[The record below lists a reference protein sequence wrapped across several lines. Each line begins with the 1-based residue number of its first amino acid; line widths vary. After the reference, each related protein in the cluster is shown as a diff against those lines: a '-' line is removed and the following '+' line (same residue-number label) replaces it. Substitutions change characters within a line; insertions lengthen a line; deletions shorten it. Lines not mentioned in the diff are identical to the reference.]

1 LQVTLIFP
9 PSWIPSQ
16 PFLSLPSL
24 QGFLKK
30 EGVDNVSI
38 RDLNIETMDA
48 LLSADKVKDTHA
60 KLSRGEPRKSRL
72 PQFAPT
78 GQDTKSFETTEN
90 EADVFSRLGWAKD
103 VIEGEN
109 ILQKVG
115 WAKATLRS
123 EGFYDIEDY
132 VESWKII
139 DRWLQAYGMLY
150 YPSEITIA
158 DNSMRYSVYSS
169 SDIIKAANDENENP
183 YCDLFRGHIL
193 DSIVNDE
200 PSLIGI
206 SVTATSQIIPAFTL
220 ARLLRERSK
229 NIHITMGGSV
239 FTKLIDNLR
248 RPHRLF
254 ELVDSFIVFEGEHAL
269 LNLIEQIEGKKEFS
283 KVPNLVYR
291 EDGQTRVNEPFHI
304 EDINSLPTPEY
315 DGFPLDLYLSP
326 MRVLPLQGSRGCY
339 WRKCT
344 FCNLHVDHLRFRL
357 RDLDLVLEDI
367 AKLKEEYKT
376 NYLFFSDEC
385 MPVRQLDNLSSRLI
399 SEGNDIK
406 WMAGVRFDKGL
417 TKDVVQKARDAG
429 CLKMVFGLESS
440 NKRILSLMDKGIETD
455 IVRNIVEY
463 CLDSDVAIHMYV
475 IVGFPSETREET
487 LETLDFVISNEGLMK
502 SRGASCLPCLFE
514 LEKHAPIMRD
524 PGKYGLTSIAH
535 PKQDDMSLGY
545 FYETN
550 EGMTPDEASNIYRYV
565 KEEIDKR
572 LPMFPYNFSMSDGLL
587 YLDHVS
593 DDARQKTVTLAHCKT
608 TAQV

>member
-1 LQVTLIFP
+1 M
-9 PSWIPSQ
+9 
-16 PFLSLPSL
+16 
-24 QGFLKK
+24 
-30 EGVDNVSI
+30 DNVTI
-38 RDLNIETMDA
+38 RDLNIEIMDV
-48 LLSADKVKDTHA
+48 LLSSEKVNETHA
-60 KLSRGEPRKSRL
+60 KLSRGKPREPRLSR
-72 PQFAPT
+72 PFAPT
-78 GQDTKSFETTEN
+78 GNDTKSFETTEN
-90 EADVFSRLGWAKD
+90 DAEVLSRLGWARD
-103 VIEGEN
+103 IIEGEN
-109 ILQKVG
+109 MAQKVE

-139 DRWLQAYGMLY
+139 DRWLQAFGMLY

-169 SDIIKAANDENENP
+169 SDILDVVSNVNENP
-183 YCDLFRGHIL
+183 YRDLFKGHIL
-193 DSIVNDE
+193 DSIVNGE
-200 PSLIGI
+200 PSLVGI

-229 NIHITMGGSV
+229 DIHITMGGSV

-269 LNLIEQIEGKKEFS
+269 LNLIEQIEGNKDFS

-291 EDGQTRVNEPFHI
+291 DGGETRVNEPFHI

-406 WMAGVRFDKGL
+406 WMGGVRFDKSL
-417 TKDVVQKARDAG
+417 SKEIIKKARDAG

-440 NKRILSLMDKGIETD
+440 NKRILSLMDKGIEAG

-463 CLDSDVAIHMYV
+463 CLDSDVAVHMYV
-475 IVGFPSETREET
+475 IVGFPSETRKEA

-535 PKQDDMSLGY
+535 PKRDDMSLGY

-550 EGMTPDEASNIYRYV
+550 KGMTPDEASNIYRYV

-572 LPMFPYNFSMSDGLL
+572 LLMFPYNFSMSDGLL

-593 DDARQKTVTLAHCKT
+593 DDARQKTVALAHSKT

>member
-1 LQVTLIFP
+1 MQVTLIFP

-24 QGFLKK
+24 KGFLKK

-38 RDLNIETMDA
+38 RDLNIEIMDA
-48 LLSADKVKDTHA
+48 LLSSEKVKETHTRIVDR
-60 KLSRGEPRKSRL
+60 LSNS
-72 PQFAPT
+72 
-78 GQDTKSFETTEN
+78 TKSFGHLED
-90 EADVFSRLGWAKD
+90 EAEVLSRFGWARD
-103 VIEGEN
+103 IIEGKN
-109 ILQKVG
+109 MAQKVE

-123 EGFYDIEDY
+123 EGFYDINDY

-150 YPSEITIA
+150 YPSEISIA

-169 SDIIKAANDENENP
+169 PDILDAVSNVNENP
-183 YCDLFRGHIL
+183 YRELFQNNIL
-193 DSIVNDE
+193 NSIVNDE
-200 PSLIGI
+200 PSLVGI
-206 SVTATSQIIPAFTL
+206 SVTATSQVIPAFTL
-220 ARLLRERSK
+220 ARLLKENSK
-229 NIHITMGGSV
+229 DIHITMGGSV

-248 RPHRLF
+248 KPHRLF

-269 LNLIEQIEGKKEFS
+269 LNLIEQLEGKKDFS
-283 KVPNLVYR
+283 KVPNLVYS
-291 EDGQTRVNEPFHI
+291 ENGQTRVNEPFHI
-304 EDINSLPTPEY
+304 EDINSLPTPDY

-326 MRVLPLQGSRGCY
+326 MRVLPLQASRGCY

-367 AKLKEEYKT
+367 AKLKNEYGTK
-376 NYLFFSDEC
+376 YLFFSDEC
-385 MPVRQLDNLSSRLI
+385 MPVKQLDNLSSRMITDGIDL
-399 SEGNDIK
+399 K

-417 TKDVVQKARDAG
+417 SKEIIKKARDAG

-440 NKRILSLMDKGIETD
+440 NKRILSLMDKGIEAD

-463 CLDSDVAIHMYV
+463 CLDSDVAIHMYI
-475 IVGFPSETREET
+475 IVGFPSETREEA
-487 LETLDFVISNEGLMK
+487 LETLDFVISNDGLIK

-550 EGMTPDEASNIYRYV
+550 TGMSPEEASSVYV
-565 KEEIDKR
+565 YIKEEIDKR

-587 YLDHVS
+587 YLDHFS
-593 DDARQKTVTLAHCKT
+593 DDNERILMRDAYNV
-608 TAQV
+608 V